1 MQPYI
6 ISIVKHLRHFSHL
19 IQVDK
24 ITPVTAKPSFIRK
37 KLLPVGN
44 AMLQLIALC
53 LRMTKNSSLVHF
65 NVKNILRLQKMDAI
79 I

>member
-6 ISIVKHLRHFSHL
+6 ISIVKHLGYLSHL

-24 ITPVTAKPSFIRK
+24 ITSVTAEPSFIRE

-44 AMLQLIALC
+44 TMLQLIALC
-53 LRMTKNSSLVHF
+53 LGVTKNSSLVHF
-65 NVKNILRLQKMDAI
+65 NIKNILRLQKVDAI